1 EQERLL
7 KAGKA
12 LGKQDTIKLFE
23 YHRGQWDKLQISGA
37 VLGVLIWD
45 DFPWPVFKRP
55 GGPDDVT
62 APCITAYMLSSLHPT
77 DKSPKDRIKENIRR
91 WHPDRFETQ
100 LLPKV
105 KESDRDIV
113 REAAGTVVRVLN
125 DLLRSSTQEL

>member
-12 LGKQDTIKLFE
+12 MGKQDTIKLFE
-23 YHRGQWDKLQISGA
+23 HHRGQWDKLTSG
-37 VLGVLIWD
+37 VLGVLNWD

-55 GGPDDVT
+55 SGPDDVT
-62 APCITAYMLSSLHPT
+62 TPCITAYMLSALHPT
-77 DKSPKDRIKENIRR
+77 DKSPKDRIKDNIRR

-125 DLLRSSTQEL
+125 DLLRSSTQEFS

>member
-1 EQERLL
+1 MEQERLL

-23 YHRGQWDKLQISGA
+23 HHRGQWDKLQTT
-37 VLGVLIWD
+37 GVMIWD
-45 DFPWPVFKRP
+45 DFPWPVFRRP
-55 GGPDDVT
+55 SGPDDVT
-62 APCITAYMLSSLHPT
+62 APFITAYMLSPLHPAE
-77 DKSPKDRIKENIRR
+77 KSAKDRIKENIRR

-113 REAAGTVVRVLN
+113 RDAAGTVVRVLN
-125 DLLRSSTQEL
+125 DLLRSSTQEFS

>member
-1 EQERLL
+1 
-7 KAGKA
+7 

-23 YHRGQWDKLQISGA
+23 HHRGQWDKLTSG
-37 VLGVLIWD
+37 VLGVLNWD

-55 GGPDDVT
+55 NGPDDVT
-62 APCITAYMLSSLHPT
+62 TPCITAYMLSALHPA
-77 DKSPKDRIKENIRR
+77 DKSPKDRIKDNIRR

-125 DLLRSSTQEL
+125 DLL